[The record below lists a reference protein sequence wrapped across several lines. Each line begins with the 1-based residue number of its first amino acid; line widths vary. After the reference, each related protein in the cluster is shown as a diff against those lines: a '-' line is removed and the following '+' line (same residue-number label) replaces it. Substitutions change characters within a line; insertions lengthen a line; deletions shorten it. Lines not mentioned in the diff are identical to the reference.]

1 MFTFHRR
8 EAELI
13 CLNIVHE
20 TLHSLLRS
28 VGCVHFKIVQ
38 DCVVTWISERR
49 CVQTNGIWTN
59 HDMTSDGGKEALLPQ
74 NEEGERGK

>member
-1 MFTFHRR
+1 M
-8 EAELI
+8 
-13 CLNIVHE
+13 
-20 TLHSLLRS
+20 
-28 VGCVHFKIVQ
+28 
-38 DCVVTWISERR
+38 VTWISERR